1 MSEKGDHVLKKKLK
15 FLTETFY
22 SPPDPCECIMDL
34 DQALAPFKVQG
45 LTYLPAYPGGKAQTI
60 TMSPQISDRNA
71 CRLAVVTRFCE
82 LPKLELIDFKTLQK
96 IKTLTYQGLTLG
108 EFTLTLQPQSDD
120 LQGPHKVLLLAFFPS
135 LKDVSQTVEISYFVY
150 SANETC
156 IRPSEPSDEAQPA
169 ETGKSRRLAGDDD
182 FLEHGIITVPTP
194 G

>member
-1 MSEKGDHVLKKKLK
+1 MSEKGAHVLKKKLK

-96 IKTLTYQGLTLG
+96 ITTFTHQGLTLG

-120 LQGPHKVLLLAFFPS
+120 LQGPHKVLLSAFFPS
-135 LKDVSQTVEISYFVY
+135 LKDVSQTVVISYLVM
-150 SANETC
+150 SADETH
-156 IRPSEPSDEAQPA
+156 IQPSRPSDEARPA
-169 ETGKSRRLAGDDD
+169 ETSKSRSLAGEND
-182 FLEHGIITVPTP
+182 LWEHGIITGPSS